1 MTRTSILG
9 GESGHRSF
17 LGGSV
22 PHTRLV
28 ALLGAAVAGMVLTI
42 TLGTPGFA
50 VGAVLVVL
58 AWVVT
63 SPTVHGTVAERWVAR
78 RRWQERARTGTVAYQ
93 PFDAAAWSA
102 LGTQRRHRRAAA
114 RQAAAL
120 RERPDGAE
128 GMAWLDRRPG
138 RPGLA
143 WHTPTGEDPYLSV
156 VFEVAGQV
164 RGIESEHAVEAA
176 QIAWGAFLA
185 SLGNEDSLARA
196 VQSLTRVLP
205 PDSAGHEAWVVSQV
219 DADAPEELL
228 RSYDDLLHRMGRR
241 EMVQRHYVAVR
252 WPLTAAFSRAA
263 QRYGHGRDGWRRLMV
278 DEVDAITR
286 GLRRAHMGH
295 VRALTA
301 HEAAAVITHMQNPS
315 RPIDRTEDVD
325 PEVLGLPSADVY
337 SAHVVDG
344 VDPATGEAVQWW
356 HRTALITAKAM
367 ATGERNS
374 LWVTP
379 LLSGMPER
387 IVRTLSLQTWM
398 VPAREAKA
406 TARIDAT
413 SDHSEIL
420 RRREAGRL
428 LDDESEASLS
438 AARRRLEDLRPGTQ
452 HHGAE
457 WLGHLTVSAR
467 SREELARAVRLVTAT
482 AERGLGIE
490 RLEWLDTYQAAAS
503 GCTWPIVRGMRPP
516 EPTAAQRLTRSLS
529 GHGAREAL

>member
-22 PHTRLV
+22 PHSRLF
-28 ALLGAAVAGMVLTI
+28 ALLAAAVAGMVLTI

-50 VGAVLVVL
+50 VGAALVIVTWL
-58 AWVVT
+58 VT
-63 SPTVHGTVAERWVAR
+63 SPTVHGSLAERWVAR
-78 RRWQERARTGTVAYQ
+78 RRWKERTRTGTVAYA
-93 PFDAAAWSA
+93 PFDDARWHE
-102 LGTQRRHRRAAA
+102 LGARRRHRRAAA
-114 RQAAAL
+114 REAAAL

-128 GMAWLDRRPG
+128 GLGWLDKRPG
-138 RPGLA
+138 RPGIA
-143 WHTPTGEDPYLSV
+143 WHAPTGEEPYLSV
-156 VFEVAGQV
+156 AFEVSGQV
-164 RGIESEHAVEAA
+164 RGIESEHAVE
-176 QIAWGAFLA
+176 QSQVAWGAFLA
-185 SLGNEDSLARA
+185 SLGSEDSLARA
-196 VQSLTRVLP
+196 VQSLSRVLP

-219 DADAPEELL
+219 DPDAPEELL

-241 EMVQRHYVAVR
+241 EMAQRHYVAVR
-252 WPLTAAFSRAA
+252 WPLTGAFSRAA
-263 QRYGHGRDGWRRLMV
+263 ARYGPGRDGWRRLM
-278 DEVDAITR
+278 DHEVDAITR
-286 GLRRAHMGH
+286 GLRRARMGR

-301 HEAAAVITHMQNPS
+301 HEAAAVIAHMQNPS
-315 RPIDRTEDVD
+315 RPVDQTHDVD
-325 PEVLGLPSADVY
+325 PDALGLAGTDAY
-337 SAHVVDG
+337 SAHVVDD
-344 VDPATGEAVQWW
+344 VDPSTGEPVRWW
-356 HRTALITAKAM
+356 HRTALVTAKAM

-406 TARIDAT
+406 TARLDAT

-438 AARRRLEDLRPGTQ
+438 AAQRRLEDLRPGTQ

-457 WLGHLTVSAR
+457 WLGHLTVSAP
-467 SREELARAVRLVTAT
+467 SREELAQAVRLVTAT

-516 EPTAAQRLTRSLS
+516 APTTAQRMMRSLS